1 MRYSKNMPNIWL
13 TERID
18 LMDHKIL
25 SKIKSPN
32 DLKKLDET
40 KLPLLAEE
48 VRDTIVSTVSKNGGH
63 LASNLGVVELT
74 IALHKV
80 FNSPNDKII
89 WDVGHQVYTHKL
101 LTGRYEEFKTL
112 RQENGLSGFS
122 RPNESEHDIVYSGH
136 SSVSVST
143 ALGIA
148 TANKINGKK
157 DYAIAVLGDGALTGG
172 LIYEALNN
180 AGQIKDTRLIII
192 LNDNGMSISKNVGHL
207 AKRLAVMRSRSGY
220 FKLKA
225 VTERA
230 VSKIPFVG
238 NTLSNKIL
246 KIKTDLKNI
255 LYESNFFEDLGIR
268 YMGPIDGHN
277 IPQLCDALEG
287 AKLVNSPVLVHIN
300 TVKGKGYDPAEKMP
314 SEFHGVSPFDS
325 QSGKLNLSS
334 ENFSEKFG
342 EFLYNQ
348 APKDKRIC
356 AITAAMSLGT
366 GLKKFSEE
374 FPDRFYDVGIAEEHA
389 VPFALGLSKNGM
401 LPVFVVYSTFLQR
414 CYDQLIHDCALQNT
428 KMVIAVDRAGIVGD
442 DGETHNGIYDTAF
455 FNGIPNIT
463 VYSPSYYCELNNA
476 LVNSLYHSNGPCV
489 IRYPRGSE
497 PEMPENYECSGKA
510 FDVFGDE
517 DANIIL
523 VTYGR
528 IFADVYKTYIRLK
541 NEGLRVKIIK
551 LNIIVPVP
559 SECFGFIGEAKY
571 VFFFEEGVKSGG
583 VGESF
588 ATEMIENNIKA
599 DFSLT
604 AFPDCFVKQGKT
616 DSVLHRYLLDCDGMY
631 NTVKKSLETDNE

>member
-1 MRYSKNMPNIWL
+1 M
-13 TERID
+13 E
-18 LMDHKIL
+18 HKLL
-25 SKIKSPN
+25 SKIKSPS
-32 DLKKLDET
+32 DLKKLDE
-40 KLPLLAEE
+40 KQLPLLAEE
-48 VRDTIVSTVSKNGGH
+48 VRDTIISTVSQTGGH
-63 LASNLGVVELT
+63 LASNLGTVELT

-80 FNSPNDKII
+80 FNSPNDKIV

-101 LTGRYEEFKTL
+101 LTGRYEKFATL
-112 RQENGLSGFS
+112 RQEGGISGFS
-122 RPNESEHDIVYSGH
+122 RPDESEHDIVFSGH

-148 TANKINGKK
+148 SANKINGKK

-180 AGQIKDTRLIII
+180 AGHMQDTRLIII

-225 VTERA
+225 LTERV

-238 NTLSNKIL
+238 VKLADKIFKL
-246 KIKTDLKNI
+246 KTDLKNM
-255 LYESNFFEDLGIR
+255 LYESNFFEDFGIR

-277 IPQLCDALEG
+277 ISQLCNALEG

-300 TVKGKGYDPAEKMP
+300 TVKGKGYEPAEERP
-314 SEFHGVSPFDS
+314 SEFHGVAPFDS
-325 QSGKLNLSS
+325 ATGRLSTS
-334 ENFSEKFG
+334 SDNFSEKFG

-374 FPDRFYDVGIAEEHA
+374 YPDRVFDVGIAEEHA
-389 VPFALGLSKNGM
+389 VPFSLGLSKNGM

-414 CYDQLIHDCALQNT
+414 CYDQLIHDCALQNSRI
-428 KMVIAVDRAGIVGD
+428 VIAVDRAGIVGD

-455 FNGIPNIT
+455 LNGIPNIT
-463 VYSPSYYCELNNA
+463 VYSPTYYCELNNS
-476 LVNSLYHSNGPCV
+476 LVNSLYHSDGPCV

-497 PEMPENYECSGKA
+497 PAMPENYECSGKPY
-510 FDVFGDE
+510 DVFGDD
-517 DANIIL
+517 DADVVL

-528 IFADVYKTYIRLK
+528 IFANCFDAYKRLK
-541 NEGLRVKIIK
+541 NDGLKVKIIK
-551 LNIIVPVP
+551 LNIIVPIPEESVDCIN
-559 SECFGFIGEAKY
+559 SAKN

-588 ATEMIENNIKA
+588 ATMMLEKGVEA
-599 DFSLT
+599 GFTLT
-604 AFPDCFVKQGKT
+604 AFPDCFVKQGKL
-616 DSVLHRYLLDCDGMY
+616 DSILKQYSLDSDGIY
-631 NTVKKSLETDNE
+631 NIVTTELNK

>member
-1 MRYSKNMPNIWL
+1 MEHNL
-13 TERID
+13 
-18 LMDHKIL
+18 L
-25 SKIKSPN
+25 SKIKSPA
-32 DLKKLDET
+32 DLKKLDEN
-40 KLPLLAEE
+40 KLPFLAEE
-48 VRDTIVSTVSKNGGH
+48 VRDTIVSTVAQNGGH

-80 FNSPNDKII
+80 FDSPNDKII

-101 LTGRYEEFKTL
+101 LTGRYEEFSTL
-112 RQENGLSGFS
+112 RRENGISGFS
-122 RPNESEHDIVYSGH
+122 RPGESEHDIVFSGH

-148 TANKINGKK
+148 SANKINGKK

-180 AGQIKDTRLIII
+180 AGHMKDTRLIII

-225 VTERA
+225 LTERA

-238 NTLSNKIL
+238 KTLANKIF
-246 KIKTDLKNI
+246 KFKTDLKNM
-255 LYESNFFEDLGIR
+255 LYESNFFEDLGVR

-277 IPQLCDALEG
+277 ISQLCDALEG

-300 TVKGKGYDPAEKMP
+300 TIKGKGYEPAEERP
-314 SEFHGVSPFDS
+314 SEFHGVAPFDRE
-325 QSGKLNLSS
+325 SGMLSAS
-334 ENFSEKFG
+334 SDNFSEKFG

-374 FPDRFYDVGIAEEHA
+374 YPERVFDVGIAEEHA

-414 CYDQLIHDCALQNT
+414 CYDQLIHDCALQNNR
-428 KMVIAVDRAGIVGD
+428 MVIAVDRAGIVGD

-476 LVNSLYHSNGPCV
+476 LVNSLYHSEGPCV
-489 IRYPRGSE
+489 IRYPRGAE
-497 PEMPENYECSGKA
+497 PEMPENYECSGNA

-517 DANIIL
+517 EADVVL

-528 IFADVYKTYIRLK
+528 IFADCFKTYERLK
-541 NEGLRVKIIK
+541 NDGLKVKLIK
-551 LNIIVPVP
+551 LNIIVPIP
-559 SECFGFIGEAKY
+559 DESIGFIGNAKK

-588 ATEMIENNIKA
+588 ATLMLENKVKSE
-599 DFSLT
+599 FSLT

-616 DSVLHRYLLDCDGMY
+616 DSILKQYSLDSEGMY
-631 NTVKKSLETDNE
+631 KVVSTELNK

>member
-1 MRYSKNMPNIWL
+1 M
-13 TERID
+13 E
-18 LMDHKIL
+18 HEIL
-25 SKIKSPN
+25 SKIKSPS
-32 DLKKLDET
+32 DLKKLEEN

-48 VRDTIVSTVSKNGGH
+48 VRDTIISTVSENGGH

-80 FNSPNDKII
+80 FNSPDDKII

-101 LTGRYEEFKTL
+101 LTGRYEAFSTL
-112 RQENGLSGFS
+112 RCEKGISGFS
-122 RPNESEHDIVYSGH
+122 RPDESEHDIVFSGH

-148 TANKINGKK
+148 SANKINGKK

-180 AGQIKDTRLIII
+180 AGHMKDSRLIII

-220 FKLKA
+220 FRLKA
-225 VTERA
+225 LTERA
-230 VSKIPFVG
+230 VSKIPLVG
-238 NTLSNKIL
+238 KPLANKIF
-246 KIKTDLKNI
+246 KIKTDLKNM

-277 IPQLCDALEG
+277 ISQLCDALEG

-300 TVKGKGYDPAEKMP
+300 TVKGKGYKPAEERP
-314 SEFHGVSPFDS
+314 SEFHGVAPFDRKT
-325 QSGKLNLSS
+325 GNLSS
-334 ENFSEKFG
+334 SSNNFSEKFG

-374 FPDRFYDVGIAEEHA
+374 YPDRVFDVGIAEEHA

-414 CYDQLIHDCALQNT
+414 CYDQLIHDCALQNSR
-428 KMVIAVDRAGIVGD
+428 MVIAVDRAGIVGD

-476 LVNSLYHSNGPCV
+476 LVNALYHSDGPCV
-489 IRYPRGSE
+489 IRYPRGAE
-497 PEMPENYECSGKA
+497 PEMPENYECSGKP

-517 DANIIL
+517 DADVVL

-528 IFADVYKTYIRLK
+528 IFANCYKAYNRLK
-541 NEGLRVKIIK
+541 EDGGKVKIIK
-551 LNIIVPVP
+551 LNVIVPVP
-559 SECFGFIGEAKY
+559 EGSLDYIGNAKK

-588 ATEMIENNIKA
+588 ATNMLEKNIKV

-604 AFPDCFVKQGKT
+604 AFPDCFVKQGKA
-616 DSVLHRYLLDCDGMY
+616 DSILRQYFLDSYGMY
-631 NTVKKSLETDNE
+631 NIVTTELNK

>member
-1 MRYSKNMPNIWL
+1 MEHNL
-13 TERID
+13 
-18 LMDHKIL
+18 L
-25 SKIKSPN
+25 SKIKSPS
-32 DLKKLDET
+32 DVKKLDDSQ
-40 KLPLLAEE
+40 LPLLAEE
-48 VRDTIVSTVSKNGGH
+48 VRDTIISTVSQNGGH

-101 LTGRYEEFKTL
+101 LTGRYEEFSTL
-112 RQENGLSGFS
+112 RRENGISGFS
-122 RPNESEHDIVYSGH
+122 RPNESEHDIVFSGH

-143 ALGIA
+143 ALGVA
-148 TANKINGKK
+148 SANKIYGKK
-157 DYAIAVLGDGALTGG
+157 NYAIAVLGDGALTGG

-180 AGQIKDTRLIII
+180 AGHMKDARLIIV

-225 VTERA
+225 LTERA
-230 VSKIPFVG
+230 VYRIPFIG
-238 NTLSNKIL
+238 KTLANKIF
-246 KIKTDLKNI
+246 KIKTDLKNM

-277 IPQLCDALEG
+277 ISQLCNALEG

-300 TVKGKGYDPAEKMP
+300 TVKGKGYKPAENKP
-314 SEFHGVSPFDS
+314 TEFHGVGPFDKET
-325 QSGKLNLSS
+325 GTLNSS
-334 ENFSEKFG
+334 NNNFSEKFG

-366 GLKKFSEE
+366 GLKNFSEE
-374 FPDRFYDVGIAEEHA
+374 YPDRVFDVGIAEEHA

-414 CYDQLIHDCALQNT
+414 CYDQLVHDCALQNCH
-428 KMVIAVDRAGIVGD
+428 MVIAVDRAGIVGD

-497 PEMPENYECSGKA
+497 PQMPENYKCSGKA

-517 DANIIL
+517 NADVVL

-528 IFADVYKTYIRLK
+528 IFADCYKAFQRLK
-541 NEGLRVKIIK
+541 NDGVKVKLIK
-551 LNIIVPVP
+551 LNIIIPVLKE
-559 SECFGFIGEAKY
+559 SVDFIGNAKN

-588 ATEMIENNIKA
+588 ATVMLENNVKA
-599 DFSLT
+599 SFSLT

-616 DSVLHRYLLDCDGMY
+616 DSILHQYFLDCEGMY
-631 NTVKKSLETDNE
+631 NTVKKLLETNNE

>member
-1 MRYSKNMPNIWL
+1 M
-13 TERID
+13 E
-18 LMDHKIL
+18 HKLL
-25 SKIKSPN
+25 SKIKSPS
-32 DLKKLDET
+32 DLKNLDENQ
-40 KLPLLAEE
+40 LPLLAEE
-48 VRDTIVSTVSKNGGH
+48 VRDAIISTVSDNGGH
-63 LASNLGVVELT
+63 LASNLGTVELT

-80 FNSPNDKII
+80 FNSPEDKIV

-101 LTGRYEEFKTL
+101 LTGRYDEFSTL
-112 RQENGLSGFS
+112 RQEGGISGFS
-122 RPNESEHDIVYSGH
+122 RPDESEHDIVFSGH

-148 TANKINGKK
+148 SANKINGKK

-180 AGQIKDTRLIII
+180 AGHMKDTRLIII

-220 FKLKA
+220 FKFKA
-225 VTERA
+225 LTERM
-230 VSKIPFVG
+230 VSKLPLVG
-238 NTLSNKIL
+238 RFLSDKL
-246 KIKTDLKNI
+246 FKIKTDLKNM
-255 LYESNFFEDLGIR
+255 LYESNFFEDFGIR

-277 IPQLCDALEG
+277 ITQLCNALEG
-287 AKLVNSPVLVHIN
+287 ARLVNAPVLVHIN
-300 TVKGKGYDPAEKMP
+300 TVKGKGYKPAEEKP
-314 SEFHGVSPFDS
+314 SEFHGVAPFKKEV
-325 QSGKLNLSS
+325 GELSS
-334 ENFSEKFG
+334 SSDNFSEKFG

-374 FPDRFYDVGIAEEHA
+374 YPDRVFDVGIAEEHA
-389 VPFALGLSKNGM
+389 IPFALGLSKNGM

-455 FNGIPNIT
+455 LNSIPNIK

-476 LVNSLYHSNGPCV
+476 LVNSLYHSQGPCV

-497 PEMPENYECSGKA
+497 PQMPEGFECSGNA
-510 FDVFGDE
+510 FDVFGNENADVV
-517 DANIIL
+517 L

-528 IFADVYKTYIRLK
+528 IFANCYEAYSRLV
-541 NEGLRVKIIK
+541 NQGVSVKIIK
-551 LNIIVPVP
+551 LNVIVPIP
-559 SECFGFIGEAKY
+559 QGCFENLHNAKKI
-571 VFFFEEGVKSGG
+571 FFFEEGVKSGG
-583 VGESF
+583 IGESF
-588 ATEMIENNIKA
+588 ATMMLENQVEA

-604 AFPDCFVKQGKT
+604 AFPDCFVKQGKL
-616 DSVLHRYLLDCDGMY
+616 DSILKNYSLDSDGMY
-631 NTVKKSLETDNE
+631 KTITTELNK